1 MTPNHNARHD
11 ETNGNGNNLLAGMP
25 PWMRF
30 ISIIG
35 PVAAIAL
42 FLVWRLDARLGT
54 QLDRMEQRL
63 EAHAAVTS
71 ATSTAFS
78 VFAADSRAQTT
89 ALVILMRQV
98 CINTAQSAE
107 QRRECVR

>member
-1 MTPNHNARHD
+1 MARYE
-11 ETNGNGNNLLAGMP
+11 ETNGNGNGNILAGMP

-30 ISIIG
+30 VSIIG

-54 QLDRMEQRL
+54 QLDLMEQRL

-71 ATSTAFS
+71 STATAFQS
-78 VFAADSRAQTT
+78 FASDSRSQTN

-98 CINTAQSAE
+98 CINTATSAE